1 MKLHRLFG
9 LFIRY
14 MYYFRKSWD
23 RLSDAFYWPA
33 IDVLVWGIT
42 SAYVKKI
49 APDFPQI
56 VLIIMSGLL
65 LWLILW
71 RAQYEISINLL
82 EEFWNRNLINI
93 FVSPVKFSEWVLTVM
108 LLGLVKAIFSLP
120 FAAILAYLLYKFNIF
135 LYGFYMIPFILI
147 LFMTGWAV
155 GFFVS
160 GLILRFG
167 TKIQTFAWTTIGLL
181 SPLVAVYYPVSILPP
196 AIQKIS
202 YLLPPTYV
210 FEAGRSLIF
219 KGLIDTQGL
228 VISFILNI
236 FYLILSIWFLK
247 LSFDK
252 ILNKG
257 LIKPH

>member
-1 MKLHRLFG
+1 
-9 LFIRY
+9 
-14 MYYFRKSWD
+14 MYNFRKSWD

-42 SAYVKKI
+42 SSYIRKV

-93 FVSPVKFSEWVLTVM
+93 FVAPVKFSEWVITVM
-108 LLGLVKAIFSLP
+108 FLGFVKGALSLP
-120 FAAILAYLLYKFNIF
+120 FAALLAYFLYKFNIF
-135 LYGFYMIPFILI
+135 MYGIYFLPFIFL
-147 LFMTGWAV
+147 LFLTGWTV
-155 GFFVS
+155 GFLVS
-160 GLILRFG
+160 GIILRFG
-167 TKIQTFAWTTIGLL
+167 TRIQTLAWTSIGLL
-181 SPLVAVYYPVSILPP
+181 SPLTAVYYPVSILPNW
-196 AIQKIS
+196 IQKIS

-219 KGLIDTQGL
+219 KGILDTRSL
-228 VISFILNI
+228 LISFVLNLI
-236 FYLILSIWFLK
+236 YLSLAFWFLK
-247 LSFDK
+247 RSFDK
-252 ILNKG
+252 ILDKG
-257 LIKPH
+257 LVKPH